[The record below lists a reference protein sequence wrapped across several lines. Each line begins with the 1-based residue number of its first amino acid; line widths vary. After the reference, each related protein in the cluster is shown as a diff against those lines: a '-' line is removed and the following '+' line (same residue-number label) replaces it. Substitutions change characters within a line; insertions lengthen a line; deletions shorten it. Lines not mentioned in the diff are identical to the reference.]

1 MRFQSI
7 RIKEGL
13 SERTINFSDGA
24 NLIHS
29 GKTVVENHTAKTDAV
44 FARI

>member
-24 NLIHS
+24 NLIH
-29 GKTVVENHTAKTDAV
+29 TADSIQQA
-44 FARI
+44 